1 MVTVD
6 SGYILVV
13 DPQRREIP
21 AFSPTR
27 LDLEYPVFVV
37 NSTEQAMGRLDKGF
51 PCLVILI
58 MDDGQEWLRS
68 SIEQLRQMTIA
79 RAMTIV
85 ALTDA
90 TSPEWR
96 YAEDMPDVDGFLVKP
111 LSLDI
116 LKSLV
121 ASATARQSKDR
132 GLVGKK
138 TTLSMVNYSLNPI
151 VLGIEQDYISSI
163 AWLQES

>member
-13 DPQRREIP
+13 DPQHREIP
-21 AFSPTR
+21 AFPPTR
-27 LDLEYPVFVV
+27 LDLDYPVFVV
-37 NSTEQAMGRLDKGF
+37 NSTEQAMGRLNQGF
-51 PCLVILI
+51 PCLIILI
-58 MDDGQEWLRS
+58 IDDGQEWLRS
-68 SIEQLRQMTIA
+68 SIEQLREMTDV

-90 TSPEWR
+90 TSPEWQ
-96 YAEDMPDVDGFLVKP
+96 YDEDMPDVDGFLVKP

-121 ASATARQSKDR
+121 ASATARQNKDR
-132 GLVGKK
+132 GLAGKK
-138 TTLSMVNYSLNPI
+138 TASPMVNYSLNPK
-151 VLGIEQDYISSI
+151 VLGIEQDYVSSI
-163 AWLQES
+163 PWLQQS

>member
-1 MVTVD
+1 MVAID

-13 DPQRREIP
+13 DPQRHEMP
-21 AFSPTR
+21 TFPPTR
-27 LDLEYPVFVV
+27 LDFEYPVFVV
-37 NSTEQAMGRLDKGF
+37 NSTEQAMGRLDQGF

-58 MDDGQEWLRS
+58 IDDGQDWLWS
-68 SIEQLRQMTIA
+68 FIEKLRQITAA

-90 TSPEWR
+90 TSPEWH
-96 YAEDMPDVDGFLVKP
+96 YSEDMPDVDGFLVKP

-121 ASATARQSKDR
+121 ASATARQTKDR
-132 GLVGKK
+132 GLAVKQ
-138 TTLSMVNYSLNPI
+138 TTLSMVNYSLNPKI
-151 VLGIEQDYISSI
+151 LGIEQDYISSI
-163 AWLQES
+163 AWLQEP